1 MFYTNAKS
9 HRKRDRTHGYTYV
22 AQTERERDEGRKM
35 PIIERAGERDEQR
48 LMGNKRTHLNLNW
61 ELRDDGDIPYIIMTE
76 QSNPHI
82 VIF

>member
-1 MFYTNAKS
+1 
-9 HRKRDRTHGYTYV
+9 
-22 AQTERERDEGRKM
+22 M

-48 LMGNKRTHLNLNW
+48 LMGNKKTHLNLNW

-82 VIF
+82 VII

>member
-1 MFYTNAKS
+1 MSQEERPNTWLYIRSSN
-9 HRKRDRTHGYTYV
+9 R
-22 AQTERERDEGRKM
+22 ERERDEGRKM

-48 LMGNKRTHLNLNW
+48 LMGNKKTHLNLNW

>member
-1 MFYTNAKS
+1 MSQEERPNTWLYIRSSN
-9 HRKRDRTHGYTYV
+9 R
-22 AQTERERDEGRKM
+22 ERERDEGRKM

-48 LMGNKRTHLNLNW
+48 LMGNKKTHLNLNW

-76 QSNPHI
+76 QSDPHI